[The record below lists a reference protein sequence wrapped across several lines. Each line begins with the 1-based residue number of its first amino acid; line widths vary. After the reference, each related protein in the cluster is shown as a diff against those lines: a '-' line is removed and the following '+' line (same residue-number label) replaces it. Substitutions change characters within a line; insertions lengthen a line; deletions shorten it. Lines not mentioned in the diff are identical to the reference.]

1 MAQTSKFGGKMG
13 EDAVAAM
20 KNWASRLEKEEL
32 APKLWYQD
40 WGFLAKGG
48 GENRTEMDRINTVEA
63 ELKVLEAKA
72 KAEGWKETSNG
83 IYGVGVSPEAHVN
96 GVWASKR
103 RSRNDPFVSPTDP
116 Y

>member
-1 MAQTSKFGGKMG
+1 MG
-13 EDAVAAM
+13 EDAVSAM
-20 KNWASRLEKEEL
+20 KNWASRLSKEEL

-40 WGFLAKGG
+40 WGFLAKGDC
-48 GENRTEMDRINTVEA
+48 RTELDRIKIVET
-63 ELKVLEAKA
+63 ELKQLEAKA

-83 IYGVGVSPEAHVN
+83 VYGVGVSPEVHVK